1 MRIDGM
7 CGAGRGGYPAGLL
20 PGRSRPP
27 MPPASRPDNKA
38 LGILMAVLAFALY
51 SVTDATVKQL
61 SARMSVPQII
71 VGNGL
76 FSLVPIVGYAV
87 WSGGL
92 RLLRPHRPL
101 LHLARASCGLVSGFL
116 AYFAYSRMPIADAY
130 ALSFTAPLFITALSV
145 PLLGEKVGWRRWTAV
160 GVGFMGVMVML
171 RPGSGTLDL
180 AALGVLAGAFLYSL
194 GMMIT
199 RLARATDSAVS
210 FAFSTTTFGLLTWGA
225 TLPWWGVPP
234 TAGDLVLHALG
245 GTCVGIAIV
254 LLLSGFRLAPAA
266 VVAPFQYTQIIW
278 GVAIGWLLF
287 GDRPTAPML
296 LGAGIVIGS
305 GLFILYRET
314 VLGRQKAAVTPP
326 REAA

>member
-1 MRIDGM
+1 
-7 CGAGRGGYPAGLL
+7 
-20 PGRSRPP
+20 
-27 MPPASRPDNKA
+27 MPPAPRPDNKA
-38 LGILMAVLAFALY
+38 LGILLAVLAFALY
-51 SVTDATVKQL
+51 SVTDATVKAL

-76 FSLVPIVGYAV
+76 FSLVPIIGYAA

-92 RLLRPHRPL
+92 RFLRPRRPL
-101 LHLARASCGLVSGFL
+101 LHLARATCGLFSGFL
-116 AYFAYSRMPIADAY
+116 AYYGYSQMPIADAY

-145 PLLGEKVGWRRWTAV
+145 PMLGEKVGWRRWTAV
-160 GVGFMGVMVML
+160 AVGFLGVMVML
-171 RPGSGTLDL
+171 RPGSGSLNP
-180 AALGVLAGAFLYSL
+180 AALGILAGAALYSM

-210 FAFSTTTFGLLTWGA
+210 FAFSTTIVGLAVWGA
-225 TLPWWGVPP
+225 TLPWLAVAP
-234 TAGDLVLHALG
+234 TMDDLVLHALG

-266 VVAPFQYTQIIW
+266 VVAPFQYTQILW
-278 GVAIGWLLF
+278 GVALGWLLF

-296 LGAGIVIGS
+296 LGAGIVIAS
-305 GLFILYRET
+305 GLYILYRET
-314 VLGRQKAAVTPP
+314 VLGRQRAAAAPP